1 MGKWYPQFNYV
12 HCFNIIIFFS
22 ILPESPRWLLSK
34 GRRQEAEEILRK
46 AARVN
51 KVTLPEKL
59 FDDDD
64 LDKKPET
71 AALWNLFTSR
81 VLLIRT
87 LIIFFNW

>member
-1 MGKWYPQFNYV
+1 MGYVQFKYL
-12 HCFNIIIFFS
+12 FS

-34 GRRQEAEEILRK
+34 GRRQEAEEVLRK

-59 FDDDD
+59 FDEEDF
-64 LDKKPET
+64 DKKPET